1 MLGLYTFNINSQAN
15 ILVNDNGEIC
25 LSDFGLSVF
34 AECRKKKYASL
45 CGGPE
50 SWLLPEYFE
59 PRDFGYEDDCRPTPE
74 RDIYAFACVCIE
86 VSFTRFMV
94 FLPFTFCVAIYR
106 GRSFP

>member
-50 SWLLPEYFE
+50 SWLSPLGIF
-59 PRDFGYEDDCRPTPE
+59 
-74 RDIYAFACVCIE
+74 
-86 VSFTRFMV
+86 SV
-94 FLPFTFCVAIYR
+94 FRARKSGIKW
-106 GRSFP
+106 